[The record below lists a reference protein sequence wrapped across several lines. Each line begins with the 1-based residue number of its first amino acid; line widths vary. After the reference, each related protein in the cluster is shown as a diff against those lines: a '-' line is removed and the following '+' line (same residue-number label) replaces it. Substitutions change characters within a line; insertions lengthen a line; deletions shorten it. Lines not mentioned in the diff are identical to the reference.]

1 MGCMLMKP
9 RKERNRNVS
18 FRDIAPNMVTSGNL
32 MCGMFSLILVMRGLY
47 VPAAWMIAMA
57 VFFDFMDGRVA
68 RSLGAGSAFGLEY
81 DSLADVVSFGVAP
94 AILMYSAYLRD
105 FFGVAGA
112 LVAAFFAL
120 CGALRL
126 ARFNIVHVP
135 GPFQGLPI
143 PAGGL
148 FLASMVIGG
157 ISIPSLVMAVLVVFA
172 GSLMISNV
180 PYGNLKGMRKASH
193 KRVAIFYGT
202 CFAIIWGFH
211 SRSIL
216 VGMVIYIFSGFLHID
231 WKNFFSQHEE
241 DDSDL
246 KEEL

>member
-1 MGCMLMKP
+1 MKP
-9 RKERNRNVS
+9 RKERSRNIS
-18 FRDIAPNMVTSGNL
+18 FKDIAPNMVTSGNL
-32 MCGMFSLILVMRGLY
+32 MCGMFSLILSMRGMY

-94 AILMYSAYLRD
+94 AILMYSSYLSD

-112 LVAAFFAL
+112 LVAAFFVL

-126 ARFNIVHVP
+126 ARFNIIHVP

-143 PAGGL
+143 PGGGL
-148 FLASMVIGG
+148 FLASMAIGDVIL
-157 ISIPSLVMAVLVVFA
+157 PSWLMAGLVAFA
-172 GSLMISNV
+172 GFLMISDI
-180 PYGNLKGMRKASH
+180 PYGNLKGLKKVSR
-193 KRVAIFYGT
+193 KRVAVFYGT

-211 SRSIL
+211 SKSIL
-216 VGMVIYIFSGFLHID
+216 VGMLIYILSGFFHIN
-231 WKNFFSQHEE
+231 WKNFFSQHE
-241 DDSDL
+241 DDPDL